1 MRSDRSLLHRSAI
14 FAGATLG
21 LVALLSYPVK
31 LVAQSSAPT
40 GVGQQSAEAK
50 PKTAGESFK
59 NIQVLKDIRQD
70 ELIPSMR
77 YIASAL
83 GVRCDFCHVQGHF
96 ESDDKPEKTR
106 AREMIKM
113 MFALNADNF
122 HGHRVISCYTC
133 HRGSEHPVGTPMIPD
148 AAAMAVQMAAPGA
161 SMGAE
166 HDHDHAAP
174 GASAEKHAGDAANSG
189 AAAPAVA
196 MPTVEEILAKYTE
209 ALGGADAV
217 KKATTRVEKGTV
229 DVPEHNAHSTME
241 VYRKAPDKAL
251 AILHSQ
257 TGDVTEGYDGATAWE
272 SRAGRPVSEETGDS
286 LNRVKEWASFFTAL
300 DLTQDY
306 SRAMVNGTEK
316 IGGHDAYRVFA
327 FRNGGGMERL
337 YFDTQSGLL
346 LRVDTRVDSPLGA
359 LPQETNYDD
368 YRAVGGVKIPYTI
381 RVAKIDSTT
390 IYKWESI
397 EPNVPVADDRF
408 AKPAAAPP
416 ASDQPSKP

>member
-14 FAGATLG
+14 FAGITLG

-31 LVAQSSAPT
+31 LVAQASAIPT
-40 GVGQQSAEAK
+40 AAQQSAEAK
-50 PKTAGESFK
+50 PKTAGEAFK
-59 NIQVLKDIRQD
+59 NVQVLKDIRQD

-77 YIASAL
+77 YVAAAL
-83 GVRCDFCHVQGHF
+83 GVRCDFCHVQNHF
-96 ESDDKPEKTR
+96 ESDDKPEKAR

-113 MFALNADNF
+113 MLALNADNF

-148 AAAMAVQMAAPGA
+148 VAAMAAQMTSPAAA
-161 SMGAE
+161 TGAE
-166 HDHDHAAP
+166 HDHEHTAP
-174 GASAEKHAGDAANSG
+174 GAPAEKHDGDAAGPG
-189 AAAPAVA
+189 ATAPAA
-196 MPTVEEILAKYTE
+196 SMPTVEEILSKYTQ
-209 ALGGADAV
+209 ALGGEDAIR
-217 KKATTRVEKGTV
+217 KTTTRVEKGTV

-327 FRNGGGMERL
+327 FRNGGSMERL

-346 LRVDTRVDSPLGA
+346 LRADTRIDSPLGA
-359 LPQETNYDD
+359 LPQETSYED

-397 EPNVPVADDRF
+397 EPNVSVADDRF

-416 ASDQPSKP
+416 ANDQPSKP

>member
-14 FAGATLG
+14 FVGITLG
-21 LVALLSYPVK
+21 FAALLSYPVK
-31 LVAQSSAPT
+31 LVAQASANPAPA
-40 GVGQQSAEAK
+40 QQSAEAK
-50 PKTAGESFK
+50 PKTAGEAFK

-77 YIASAL
+77 YVAAAL
-83 GVRCDFCHVQGHF
+83 GVRCDFCHVPNHF
-96 ESDDKPEKTR
+96 ESDDKPEKAR

-148 AAAMAVQMAAPGA
+148 VAAMAGQMASAAG
-161 SMGAE
+161 STGAE
-166 HDHDHAAP
+166 HDRERTAP
-174 GASAEKHAGDAANSG
+174 GAPAEKHDGDTAG
-189 AAAPAVA
+189 AAARVVS
-196 MPTVEEILAKYTE
+196 MPTVEEILAKYTQ
-209 ALGGADAV
+209 ALGGEDAIR
-217 KKATTRVEKGTV
+217 KATTRVEKGTV

-257 TGDVTEGYDGATAWE
+257 TGDVTEGYDGTVAWE
-272 SRAGRPVSEETGDS
+272 SRAGRPASEEAGDS

-327 FRNGGGMERL
+327 FRNGGSMERL

-346 LRVDTRVDSPLGA
+346 LRVDTHIDSPLGA
-359 LPQETNYDD
+359 LPQETNYED

-390 IYKWESI
+390 VYKWESI
-397 EPNVPVADDRF
+397 ELNVSVADERF
-408 AKPAAAPP
+408 AKPAATPP
-416 ASDQPSKP
+416 AGDQPSKP